1 MLQPHFGKSDKKF
14 SGKETLSSA
23 SVAADRS
30 ANERAVQLAKRPGY
44 LKQGLKNRQNF
55 HQLQYAWKNSGF
67 RANFMF
73 LPV

>member
-1 MLQPHFGKSDKKF
+1 MKSDKKF

-30 ANERAVQLAKRPGY
+30 ANERAVRLAKQPGY
-44 LKQGLKNRQNF
+44 LKQGIKNRQKF
-55 HQLQYAWKNSGF
+55 HRLQYAWRNSGF
-67 RANFMF
+67 RANFMY